1 MIDPIFSTAAA
12 LALSVILASAA
23 SHKLRKPHWF
33 RRQVNEYQLTP
44 PLLTSAIALAL
55 PVTELM
61 AATGL
66 LWETSR
72 PYAASLAL
80 ALVAAYALAIGINL
94 LRGRHD
100 MDCGCSGPAM
110 RQPLHPI
117 LLLRNGF
124 LGVLALGALI
134 PAFERT
140 TSVHDNFIMIAA
152 GTVAILLYTA
162 ADLWLVYRP
171 LLLKLSGDK

>member
-1 MIDPIFSTAAA
+1 
-12 LALSVILASAA
+12 
-23 SHKLRKPHWF
+23 
-33 RRQVNEYQLTP
+33 
-44 PLLTSAIALAL
+44 
-55 PVTELM
+55 
-61 AATGL
+61 
-66 LWETSR
+66 
-72 PYAASLAL
+72 
-80 ALVAAYALAIGINL
+80 
-94 LRGRHD
+94 
-100 MDCGCSGPAM
+100 M